1 MTVRL
6 GIIGVGNIGLQH
18 ANNILSG
25 VIQGGIITAVSARGS
40 CSLAEQF
47 NIPQY
52 SNYKE
57 LIDKQVCDAVIVATP
72 TCSHLEI
79 GCYALSR
86 GLHVLMEKPIGL
98 SVAEGEAMLA
108 LVQPKQVFG
117 LMLNQRA
124 DPVFVAMK
132 KKMDENLLGA
142 LQRINWTMTNWFRP
156 EIYFQTSNWRA
167 TWAGEGG
174 GLLVNQCI
182 HNFDILQWI
191 CGMPRSIQGFCG
203 FGKYHNIEV
212 EDEATAFFEYENGA
226 TGSFMGSTG
235 EAPGVNRFDII
246 GDRGMLS
253 YDGEKL
259 LHFENR
265 PSTSQFSQ
273 TTSEM
278 FGQPDVYITDLSVS
292 SSVNQHA
299 IIVQNFINAISL
311 NEGLIAPAEE
321 GLKALAIANAILLSA
336 WDGEQIQMP
345 LDSARFH
352 KALNEHRDKSRLR
365 TASEADIN
373 IDMGASFR

>member
-1 MTVRL
+1 VTLRL

-18 ANNILSG
+18 ANNVLSG
-25 VIQGGIITAVSARGS
+25 IVQGCVVTAVSARGS
-40 CSLAEQF
+40 CSLAEQL

-52 SNYKE
+52 SDYKE

-72 TCSHLEI
+72 TYSHLEI

-98 SVAEGEAMLA
+98 SVAEGERMLE
-108 LVQPKQVFG
+108 LVQPEQVFG
-117 LMLNQRA
+117 LMLNQRT

-132 KKMDENLLGA
+132 KKMDENLLGC

-182 HNFDILQWI
+182 HNLDILQWI

-226 TGSFMGSTG
+226 TGSFVGSTG

-278 FGQPDVYITDLSVS
+278 FGQPEVCITDLSVRS
-292 SSVNQHA
+292 PVNQHA
-299 IIVQNFINAISL
+299 TILQNFINAISS
-311 NEGLIAPAEE
+311 NESLIGPAEE

-336 WDGEQIQMP
+336 WDREQIQMP

-352 KALNEHRDKSRLR
+352 KTLNERRSQSQLR
-365 TASEADIN
+365 AASEAEVN
-373 IDMGASFR
+373 IDMEASFR

>member
-1 MTVRL
+1 MRL

-25 VIQGGIITAVSARGS
+25 IIQGCVVTALCARGS
-40 CSLAEQF
+40 CSLAEQL

-52 SNYKE
+52 SDYKE

-72 TCSHLEI
+72 TWSHLEI

-86 GLHVLMEKPIGL
+86 GLHVLMEKPIGI
-98 SVAEGEAMLA
+98 SVAEGERMLE
-108 LVQPKQVFG
+108 LVRPEQIFG

-124 DPVFVAMK
+124 DPIFVAMK
-132 KKMDENLLGA
+132 KKMDENLLGS

-182 HNFDILQWI
+182 HNLDILQWI
-191 CGMPRSIQGFCG
+191 CGMPMSIQGFCG

-212 EDEATAFFEYENGA
+212 EDEATAFFEYGNGA
-226 TGSFMGSTG
+226 TGSFIGSTG

-246 GDRGMLS
+246 GDQGMLS
-253 YDGEKL
+253 YDGDRL

-265 PSTSQFSQ
+265 PSTSEFSQ
-273 TTSEM
+273 NTTEM
-278 FGQPDVYITDLSVS
+278 FGQPEVCITDLSVS
-292 SSVNQHA
+292 PPVNQHA
-299 IIVQNFINAISL
+299 IILQNFINAISCS
-311 NEGLIAPAEE
+311 ESLIAPAQE

-336 WDGEQIQMP
+336 WDHEQIQMP

-352 KALNEHRDKSRLR
+352 KALSERRAQSRLR
-365 TASEADIN
+365 ATSQAEVN
-373 IDMGASFR
+373 IDMEASFR

>member
-1 MTVRL
+1 MPVRL

-25 VIQGGIITAVSARGS
+25 VIQGCIITALSTRGS
-40 CSLAEQF
+40 CPLAEQL

-52 SNYKE
+52 SDYKE
-57 LIDKQVCDAVIVATP
+57 LIDRQVCDAVIVAAP

-98 SVAEGEAMLA
+98 SVAEGERMLK
-108 LVQPKQVFG
+108 LVQPAQVFG

-132 KKMDENLLGA
+132 KKMDENILGS

-156 EIYFQTSNWRA
+156 EIYFQASNWRA

-226 TGSFMGSTG
+226 TGSFIGSTG

-246 GDRGMLS
+246 GDQGMLS

-265 PSTSQFSQ
+265 PPTSQFSQ

-278 FGQPDVYITDLSVS
+278 FGQPEVCITDLSVRS
-292 SSVNQHA
+292 PVNQHA
-299 IIVQNFINAISL
+299 IILQNFINAISS
-311 NEGLIAPAEE
+311 NESLIAPAEE
-321 GLKALAIANAILLSA
+321 GLKSLTIANAILLSA
-336 WDGEQIQMP
+336 WDREQIQIPME
-345 LDSARFH
+345 SARFH
-352 KALNEHRDKSRLR
+352 KALNARRDQSRLR
-365 TASEADIN
+365 VASEAEVNIN
-373 IDMGASFR
+373 IDASFR

>member
-72 TCSHLEI
+72 TYSHLEI

-98 SVAEGEAMLA
+98 SVVEGERMLE

-117 LMLNQRA
+117 LMLNQRT

-132 KKMDENLLGA
+132 KKMDENLLGC

-174 GLLVNQCI
+174 GLLVNHLGNCCRT
-182 HNFDILQWI
+182 N
-191 CGMPRSIQGFCG
+191 R
-203 FGKYHNIEV
+203 
-212 EDEATAFFEYENGA
+212 
-226 TGSFMGSTG
+226 MG
-235 EAPGVNRFDII
+235 R
-246 GDRGMLS
+246 
-253 YDGEKL
+253 
-259 LHFENR
+259 
-265 PSTSQFSQ
+265 
-273 TTSEM
+273 
-278 FGQPDVYITDLSVS
+278 
-292 SSVNQHA
+292 
-299 IIVQNFINAISL
+299 
-311 NEGLIAPAEE
+311 
-321 GLKALAIANAILLSA
+321 
-336 WDGEQIQMP
+336 
-345 LDSARFH
+345 
-352 KALNEHRDKSRLR
+352 
-365 TASEADIN
+365 
-373 IDMGASFR
+373 

>member
-25 VIQGGIITAVSARGS
+25 VIPGCIIAALSSRGPS
-40 CSLAEQF
+40 PLAEQL

-52 SNYKE
+52 SDYKE

-72 TCSHLEI
+72 TYSHLEI

-98 SVAEGEAMLA
+98 SVAEGERMLG
-108 LVQPKQVFG
+108 LVKSKQVFG
-117 LMLNQRA
+117 LMLNQRV

-132 KKMDENLLGA
+132 KKMDENLLGS
-142 LQRINWTMTNWFRP
+142 LQRTHWSMTNWFRP

-182 HNFDILQWI
+182 HNLDILQWI
-191 CGMPRSIQGFCG
+191 CGMPMSIQGFCG

-212 EDEATAFFEYENGA
+212 EDEVTAFFEYENGA
-226 TGSFMGSTG
+226 TGSFIGSTG
-235 EAPGVNRFDII
+235 EAPGINRFEII

-253 YDGEKL
+253 YDGDRL

-265 PSTSQFSQ
+265 PSTSEFSQ
-273 TTSEM
+273 NTSEM
-278 FGQPDVYITDLSVS
+278 FGQPEVCITDLSVRS
-292 SSVNQHA
+292 PVNQHA
-299 IIVQNFINAISL
+299 IILQNFINAISYS
-311 NEGLIAPAEE
+311 ESLIAPAEE

-336 WDGEQIQMP
+336 WDHEQIQMP
-345 LDSARFH
+345 LDSARYH
-352 KALNEHRDKSRLR
+352 KALNERRDQSRLR
-365 TASEADIN
+365 AASKAEVI
-373 IDMGASFR
+373 IDMKGSFR